1 MKKLFTII
9 IIGAMV
15 CGLVALS
22 VPKVSMAVDL
32 GAGVVFNTPSPSD
45 DTTGG
50 TIPKPPPPA
59 PN

>member
-9 IIGAMV
+9 ILGAMV

-22 VPKVSMAVDL
+22 VPRVSMAVDL
-32 GAGVVFNTPSPSD
+32 GSGVVFNTPSPSD

-50 TIPKPPPPA
+50 GNPIPKPPS